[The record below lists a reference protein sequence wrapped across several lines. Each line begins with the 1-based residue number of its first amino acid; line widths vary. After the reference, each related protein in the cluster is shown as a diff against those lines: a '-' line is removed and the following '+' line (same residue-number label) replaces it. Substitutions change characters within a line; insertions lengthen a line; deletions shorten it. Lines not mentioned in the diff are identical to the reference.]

1 MVAGWEWSTKQKISP
16 LAGSW
21 RLKAASVPESRAA
34 AAPVTIAVLPFQNL
48 GAEKD
53 ADFLRM
59 ALPDEI
65 ATTLSAV
72 RTLSIR
78 PFATTSKY
86 ASAGVD
92 LQQAGKEMH
101 VGRIVTGHF
110 QKVRDQLQLTM
121 EAVDVADDR
130 VLWQDT
136 RNVPSEDLVAM
147 REQVTSQV
155 RQGLIPA
162 LGASTTGGRTGPGQ
176 PMKRPMISTC
186 EA

>member
-1 MVAGWEWSTKQKISP
+1 
-16 LAGSW
+16 
-21 RLKAASVPESRAA
+21 
-34 AAPVTIAVLPFQNL
+34 VTIAVLPFQNL
-48 GAEKD
+48 GADTD

-78 PFATTSKY
+78 PFATTSKF
-86 ASAGVD
+86 STPGVD
-92 LQQAGKEMH
+92 LQQAGKDMH

-110 QKVRDQLQLTM
+110 QKVHDQLQLTM
-121 EAVDVADDR
+121 EAVDVAEDR

-136 RNVPSEDLVAM
+136 RNVPAEDLVAM
-147 REQVTSQV
+147 REQVTAQV

-162 LGASTTGGRTGPGQ
+162 LGAALPRERAEPGR
-176 PMKRPMISTC
+176 PMKKPMTC
-186 EA
+186 TCAA